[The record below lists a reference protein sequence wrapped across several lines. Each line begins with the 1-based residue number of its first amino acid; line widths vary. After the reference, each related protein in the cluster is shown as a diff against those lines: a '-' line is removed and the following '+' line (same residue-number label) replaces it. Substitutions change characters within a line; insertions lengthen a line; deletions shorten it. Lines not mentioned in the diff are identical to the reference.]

1 MRIRFLAKMKE
12 ERRSLIKNR
21 DADTM
26 ARELFVFE
34 LELKEYSYPIFEAI
48 KEFVLQPDLT
58 GEDVLIF

>member
-1 MRIRFLAKMKE
+1 MKE
-12 ERRSLIKNR
+12 ERRVLIKNR

-58 GEDVLIF
+58 GEDVVFF